1 MRGKTILIL
10 WDYSHIWGLMALR
23 AMRGLGLPCRLVKAI
38 EISQGGGLGKRALP
52 ERHIL
57 LVPGGNARQKARAL
71 GPRGKE
77 SVRRFVEE
85 GGLYLG
91 FCGGAGLALSEG
103 AASLEL
109 CPLKRARFEKRF
121 YHFLSGHVLARTE
134 GGAALS
140 LPVWWPGRF
149 AMENSPDIA
158 ALARYDEPG
167 SDLWLADVPLARIP
181 TAIAASWAKSR
192 GLQANLGFPEGEPL
206 IIRGGFG
213 SGDYILSYA
222 HLETPDSP
230 QANRLLRALLE
241 EYGDL
246 PSKGHKVPQW
256 RTFNMDY
263 RGEGPAAENRL
274 SECAKKAHARTRG
287 LCENGLELGL
297 LFQRKDWLLGWR
309 AGFSGMAC
317 NNLLA
322 ALSFISEISGTAPS
336 SAAAA
341 FLEKF
346 PPLFDRFM
354 KEAEDWLWTYR
365 LDLALNPGSPAEELV
380 YRQHGIFGHPML
392 GGGLA
397 GKLLEILEDFVWAS
411 RESLEADL

>member
-1 MRGKTILIL
+1 M
-10 WDYSHIWGLMALR
+10 R
-23 AMRGLGLPCRLVKAI
+23 AMRGLGFPCRLVKAI
-38 EISQGGGLGKRALP
+38 EISQGDGLGKRAAP
-52 ERHIL
+52 DRHII

-71 GPRGKE
+71 GPQGKE
-77 SVRRFVEE
+77 SLRRFVKE

-103 AASLEL
+103 VASLEL

-134 GGAALS
+134 NGAALS

-149 AMENSPDIA
+149 AMENRPDLA

-167 SDLWLADVPLARIP
+167 PDLWLADLPLAKIP
-181 TAIAASWAKSR
+181 PAIAASWAKSR
-192 GLQANLGFPEGEPL
+192 GLQPNLGFPKGEPL

-213 SGDYILSYA
+213 DGNYILSYA

-230 QANRLLRALLE
+230 QANRRLCGLLE

-246 PSKGHKVPQW
+246 ASKGLEVPQW
-256 RTFNMDY
+256 QTFNINY
-263 RGEGPAAENRL
+263 KEEGLEAESRL
-274 SECAKKAHARTRG
+274 AEYGRRAHAMTRR
-287 LCENGLELGL
+287 LCESGMELGL
-297 LFQRKDWLLGWR
+297 LFKRKDWLLGWR

-322 ALSFISEISGTAPS
+322 ALSFISEISENAS
-336 SAAAA
+336 ASAAVG
-341 FLEKF
+341 FLQKF
-346 PPLFDRFM
+346 PPLFERFI

-365 LDLALNPGSPAEELV
+365 LDLALSPGPAGQDLV
-380 YRQHGIFGHPML
+380 CRQHEIFGHPML

-397 GKLLEILEDFVWAS
+397 GGLLAILEDFIWAA
-411 RESLEADL
+411 RESLEEGL